1 MSVLAFSQK
10 SDSLV
15 AEKPMPG
22 TFSDPRIV
30 IRKEKRTLESYDGE
44 VLKKDLRDRS
54 RVCSVGRQRDRRRW
68 QNSRR
73 RVLRLHEEPQSKFHL
88 SIGVSYPSTDDAQ
101 RGFEKGLITKTER
114 DAIVAAIDAKKM
126 PPQKTKLGGEIYIHG
141 GGTGRDWTW
150 GCVALKNEDIEEI
163 FAAIP
168 GRNEGLRSF
177 HNKKTCRS
185 CNITVR
191 FDSAPLGTLAI

>member
-1 MSVLAFSQK
+1 MKTWIPSLIVAVLMSVLAFSQK

-30 IRKEKRTLESYDGE
+30 IRNEKRTLESYDGE
-44 VLKKDLRDRS
+44 VLKKTYAIALGFAPSGDKETEGDGKTPEGEFY
-54 RVCSVGRQRDRRRW
+54 VFTK
-68 QNSRR
+68 N
-73 RVLRLHEEPQSKFHL
+73 PQSKFHL

-150 GCVALKNEDIEEI
+150 GCVALTNEDIDELY
-163 FAAIP
+163 AAIP
-168 GRNEGLRSF
+168 VGAKVTIL
-177 HNKKTCRS
+177 
-185 CNITVR
+185 
-191 FDSAPLGTLAI
+191 P